1 MLYPDYFNKIASQFS
16 NGFHWAAR
24 NGYKSTRKFQKI
36 EQVVT
41 SRKGSWTRNSLGIS
55 RPEFDDFF

>member
-41 SRKGSWTRNSLGIS
+41 SRKGS
-55 RPEFDDFF
+55 